1 MAGEAASREAKEDL
15 DDTGT
20 EGSEGDAAK
29 IKELR
34 CVVVDV
40 VLQLWRGSTYLLEA
54 LGKNVKYISRLFRV
68 DYFIFMRT

>member
-1 MAGEAASREAKEDL
+1 MAGEAASREVKEDL
-15 DDTGT
+15 DDDTGT

-34 CVVVDV
+34 CVVVV
-40 VLQLWRGSTYLLEA
+40 VRQLWRGSTYLLEA